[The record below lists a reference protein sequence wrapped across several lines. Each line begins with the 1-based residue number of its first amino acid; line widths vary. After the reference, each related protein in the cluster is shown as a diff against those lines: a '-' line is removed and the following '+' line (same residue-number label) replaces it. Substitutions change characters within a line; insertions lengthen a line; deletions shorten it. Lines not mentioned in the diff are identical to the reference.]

1 MNLSSDK
8 PNVNLNYMIAVMQA
22 FGAGHS
28 VQEASRSLKD
38 WFDTPIPSWNWNTF
52 VYRIKPTQN

>member
-8 PNVNLNYMIAVMQA
+8 PNVTLEYMIAVMQA
-22 FGAGHS
+22 FSLGHL

-38 WFDTPIPSWNWNTF
+38 WSDSPSPSWNWNTF
-52 VYRIKPTQN
+52 VYRIKPTK